1 MQEQKTYSF
10 FANKFSNT
18 ICELTQNKLYS
29 HIVFLCIGTDRITGD
44 SFGPLVGYKLKNV
57 LNHIKKIQVIGDL
70 DETVSNQNILNA
82 INYIEKNYKNPFIVS
97 IDSALSIR
105 RNVGD
110 IIVSKKGVYLG
121 TSIRNKKVYIGDMSI
136 QGVVA
141 KNTCVAQYN
150 FRRLQNTNLGLVMKM
165 ADTVAS
171 GIISSIE
178 FN

>member
-1 MQEQKTYSF
+1 
-10 FANKFSNT
+10 
-18 ICELTQNKLYS
+18 
-29 HIVFLCIGTDRITGD
+29 
-44 SFGPLVGYKLKNV
+44 
-57 LNHIKKIQVIGDL
+57 
-70 DETVSNQNILNA
+70 
-82 INYIEKNYKNPFIVS
+82 
-97 IDSALSIR
+97 
-105 RNVGD
+105 
-110 IIVSKKGVYLG
+110 
-121 TSIRNKKVYIGDMSI
+121 MSI